1 MKIINKISYRSI
13 ELIDKY
19 IHKKKIIF
27 YLEKIL
33 KKPKYI
39 IDVGAHKG
47 SYTDLFLIFNKNLKL
62 VLFEP
67 NIYLYKKLLKK
78 YKNKKNLKI
87 FNNKIEKKNT
97 KKKFFLNKNSDY
109 ISSFSKVNNQS
120 KYLFIRNLVLVH
132 LKIRLKKKVNVK
144 RLDFL
149 NI

>member
-67 NIYLYKKLLKK
+67 NIYLYKKLQKK

-87 FNNKIEKKNT
+87 FNNGIGEKNIKKNFCLT
-97 KKKFFLNKNSDY
+97 RTVIIFLHFPK
-109 ISSFSKVNNQS
+109 
-120 KYLFIRNLVLVH
+120 
-132 LKIRLKKKVNVK
+132 
-144 RLDFL
+144 
-149 NI
+149 